1 MGTGRAGAY
10 GAFDRPK
17 TRFDRGTASM
27 QWTIVV
33 LWLMSEAALPTR
45 SGILLGAR
53 EPFATVAAC
62 QQAIPGYEEQ
72 VRRDFGARGIVACV
86 ARPVAGA
93 ADAATP

>member
-1 MGTGRAGAY
+1 
-10 GAFDRPK
+10 
-17 TRFDRGTASM
+17 M

-53 EPFATVAAC
+53 EPFATLAAC

-72 VRRDFGARGIVACV
+72 VRRDFGSRGIVVCV
-86 ARPVAGA
+86 AGPIGTAGA
-93 ADAATP
+93 ATP